1 MNFRLKDPLE
11 MTPQERRQR
20 VVELLAKASIRLAE
34 EDLGRRPPPP
44 TQKGL
49 DVSGKSL

>member
-20 VVELLAKASIRLAE
+20 IVELLAKASIRLAE
-34 EDLGRRPPPP
+34 EDQGRRSPPP

-49 DVSGKSL
+49 DVPPKPL